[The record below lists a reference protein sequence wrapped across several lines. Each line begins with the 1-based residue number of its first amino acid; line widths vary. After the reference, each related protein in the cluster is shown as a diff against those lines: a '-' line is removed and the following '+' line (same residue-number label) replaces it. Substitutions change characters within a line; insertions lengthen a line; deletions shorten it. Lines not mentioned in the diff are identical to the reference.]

1 MGSGFPAQ
9 LEQDRGGG
17 KLNEVHT
24 GEAILSEPVDI
35 VVMGG
40 AEGDNEGV
48 VGLPS
53 GPAVLD
59 MVVVA
64 GGRAT
69 RETWLALHPLDP
81 FDRVVCAE
89 PFLLLV
95 GSPVGGLGGLA
106 ARYPLLGMMTRHTG
120 SITFASSLARMTS
133 R

>member
-17 KLNEVHT
+17 KLNAVHT
-24 GEAILSEPVDI
+24 GEAILPKPVDI

-40 AEGDNEGV
+40 AEGDDKDV

-53 GPAVLD
+53 RATVLD

-64 GGRAT
+64 GGCAT
-69 RETWLALHPLDP
+69 REARLALHPLDP
-81 FDRVVCAE
+81 FDRVVCTE

-95 GSPVGGLGGLA
+95 GTPVGGLWDW
-106 ARYPLLGMMTRHTG
+106 RHA
-120 SITFASSLARMTS
+120 IPCWA
-133 R
+133 